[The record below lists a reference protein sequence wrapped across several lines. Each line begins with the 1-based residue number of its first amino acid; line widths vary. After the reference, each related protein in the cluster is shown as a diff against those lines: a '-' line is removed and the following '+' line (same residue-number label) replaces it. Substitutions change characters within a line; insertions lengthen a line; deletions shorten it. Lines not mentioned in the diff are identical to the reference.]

1 MSVRMFDDY
10 YDDKRPLLF
19 ISTIIIMIVVVCK
32 GPCLDEHMRSVP
44 HAHRVY
50 FLLFFVRNT
59 GEIQRDSSIDQ
70 V

>member
-1 MSVRMFDDY
+1 MFDDY

-32 GPCLDEHMRSVP
+32 GPCLDEHMHSVS

-59 GEIQRDSSIDQ
+59 GKIQRDQSIDRSS
-70 V
+70 VCV